1 MRIYLSNP
9 TTEVE
14 HRSPGQGA
22 DQPTDAQ
29 IIGPVITTE
38 EVADAHIGEVIC

>member
-14 HRSPGQGA
+14 HGSPGQGA
-22 DQPTDAQ
+22 DQAADAQ
-29 IIGPVITTE
+29 IIGPVVTTE
-38 EVADAHIGEVIC
+38 EVADTHIREVIC